1 MKGSILVAED
11 DPAFLQLLT
20 EALADEGYF
29 VVAAKDGAEAVSLL
43 HLVKYN
49 LIILDLNMPKVAGG
63 EMVSMIRSLAMK
75 TPIVLMSG
83 HRDSLQIAL
92 KMDIDVYLGKPF
104 ELPVL
109 FSVVEDCVKQSHQLH
124 GKAAASF

>member
-20 EALADEGYF
+20 EALTGEGYF
-29 VVAAKDGAEAVSLL
+29 VVAATDGAEAVSLL

-49 LIILDLNMPKVAGG
+49 LIILDLDITKVAGG

-83 HRDSLQIAL
+83 RRDSLHVAL
-92 KMDIDVYLGKPF
+92 KMDIEAYLGKPF

-109 FSVVEDCVKQSHQLH
+109 FSVVEDCVNQSHQMH
-124 GKAAASF
+124 SGVTASL